1 MPLDCHAKT
10 CEPAAGCATAARGRH
25 PWPMAKAERTR
36 AAWAVTRLVWRC
48 MRGSWPCGPCLQ
60 ATQPPRTTGYQLC
73 VQTKPLP
80 LLAGCGC
87 RSSMSKV
94 SAAGVGA
101 AVAAADT
108 RSLACASARTIR
120 SRPARR
126 KWRVVA
132 RGAEGAC
139 QLERGGRREASG
151 GGEQRQLWCRGLAAG
166 CRVIRCAPW
175 AAGVYTR
182 PENLL
187 QGPQGSSPDGARA
200 LGAGVQLAK
209 RRSSSPTYL

>member
-25 PWPMAKAERTR
+25 PWPMAKAERMR

-48 MRGSWPCGPCLQ
+48 MRGSWPCGPRLQ
-60 ATQPPRTTGYQLC
+60 ATQPPRTTGYQLR

-120 SRPARR
+120 PRPARR
-126 KWRVVA
+126 KWPVLA

-139 QLERGGRREASG
+139 QLERGGEAGGQRWRR
-151 GGEQRQLWCRGLAAG
+151 AAAAVVSWACSRLPSDQMRPMG
-166 CRVIRCAPW
+166 CRCVHEA
-175 AAGVYTR
+175 
-182 PENLL
+182 
-187 QGPQGSSPDGARA
+187 
-200 LGAGVQLAK
+200 
-209 RRSSSPTYL
+209 